1 MSIEDGADDAPWSA
15 EEAPA
20 VDLACS
26 DSAQARPEIDVD
38 AAFREIENLR
48 IALRSNRRIGIA
60 IGLIM
65 AQCHATDHEA
75 FELLRQRSMDTNRKM
90 ADLAEQVVQVGRL
103 ESAETPPG

>member
-1 MSIEDGADDAPWSA
+1 MSSEDGAADAPWSA

-20 VDLACS
+20 VNLAGS
-26 DSAQARPEIDVD
+26 DSAQARPEVD
-38 AAFREIENLR
+38 AASGEIENLR

-90 ADLAEQVVQVGRL
+90 ADLAERVVQVGRL
-103 ESAETPPG
+103 ESAEPPPG